1 MNKKI
6 IFFSIDRMGDYLI
19 RSSVIKNI
27 SHNFEKVEIVGSDIN
42 SKLLTT
48 QKFFNIVYTFNTKKN

>member
-27 SHNFEKVEIVGSDIN
+27 SHNFEKVEIVGSDI
-42 SKLLTT
+42 KW
-48 QKFFNIVYTFNTKKN
+48 